1 MIDKE
6 ANSLLLRLATSSSTL
21 REAIED
27 KDREEV
33 SRVVQEITVLS
44 MRLVGRAPGL
54 DQIGAKH
61 LTAEEVSQL
70 KKDLSSLMSQ

>member
-1 MIDKE
+1 MADKE
-6 ANSLLLRLATSSSTL
+6 ANSLLMRLATSSSTL
-21 REAIED
+21 REAIAD

-33 SRVVQEITVLS
+33 LRVVQEITLLS
-44 MRLVGRAPGL
+44 MRLIGMAPGL
-54 DQIGAKH
+54 DEIGAKH